1 MAEKHLILDMP
12 VRMNECGPDGYLRS
26 NIWFDYLQHM
36 AAEHAERLGFG
47 LSAVKERNL
56 IWVLSRI
63 KVQMDAYPRFDDI
76 LRIETY
82 HNGFEKLFAKR
93 QFIVTSAKTGER
105 FGVGSSCW
113 LTVDTTTMRLKPPV
127 KMLNGELNENLDRE
141 DFFPVLDKLAAP
153 GELEMEQCHQVL
165 SSHIDLNNH
174 LNNTY
179 YGEYTLDWLSA
190 KLGRFVRFKDI
201 QINYNQAMLL
211 NGELAVRGKLTADNG
226 FYVEGTD
233 CAGGKNSFQAS
244 GSYEFCPAML

>member
-1 MAEKHLILDMP
+1 MSEKQLILDMP
-12 VRMNECGPDGYLRS
+12 IRMNECGPDGYLRS
-26 NIWFDYLQHM
+26 NIWFDYLQHL
-36 AAEHAERLGFG
+36 AATHAELLDFG

-63 KVQMDAYPRFDDI
+63 KVALERYPRHDDT

-93 QFIVTSAKTGER
+93 QFIISSAKDGSR
-105 FGVGSSCW
+105 FGIASSFW
-113 LTVDTTTMRLKPPV
+113 LTVDTATMRLRPPV
-127 KMLNGELNENLDRE
+127 KMLGGELNDNLDRE
-141 DFFPVLDKLAAP
+141 DFFPGLDKLAAP
-153 GELEMEQCHQVL
+153 ENLDTELRRRVYA
-165 SSHIDLNNH
+165 SHIDLNDH

-179 YGEYTLDWLSA
+179 YSGYTLDWLCA

-211 NGELAVRGKLTADNG
+211 NGEVEITGALLDNNG

-233 CAGGKNSFQAS
+233 IAGGKNSFQAA
-244 GSYEFCPAML
+244 GSYEFCPEA